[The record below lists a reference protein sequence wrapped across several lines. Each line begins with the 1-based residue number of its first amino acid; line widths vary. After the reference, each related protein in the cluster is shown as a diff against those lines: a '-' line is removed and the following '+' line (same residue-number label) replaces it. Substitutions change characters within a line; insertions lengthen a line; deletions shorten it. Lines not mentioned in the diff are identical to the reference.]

1 MATAPSDVA
10 VRQWMADFVAET
22 LRGETLEQMVARL
35 DAQIIG
41 RVQELTDRDLRRDL
55 ESSTRAHALAVLSG
69 LTQDAMEYAV
79 PEQAHAFART
89 LARRGYDL
97 RLLLRVY
104 HAGQEAAIDYM
115 TEVIDERRLPEQFE
129 RSALIRLFERSTRWV
144 NTSVEALTDTYM
156 QERERGLRAALNQR
170 TEIVRT
176 LLSEE
181 EVDADYASAR
191 LGFRLAQR
199 QVAIVLWT
207 DSAARGAGALLSAA
221 ADRFAG
227 AGRQFELPGTDDGRR
242 EGDPVTGP
250 LGDGIAGTDGVAAD
264 LGADDRLAAGSDELG
279 RLERT
284 ATRLA
289 TALGGVGVLTVPAG
303 SAALWAWL
311 AADAEAVAA
320 VAADIVAAP
329 MRLALGSSAT
339 GVAGFRQSHRDA
351 IAARQVAERAAVDLG
366 RVLPYARV
374 EPAYLAGADVAA
386 MRALIRRELGPLA
399 APDANSAR
407 LRETLLAYLRCHRSP
422 EGAAARLGVHKNT
435 VRYRIQRIEETLGR
449 RIEECGLR
457 LELALECVAVYGV

>member
-170 TEIVRT
+170 TEIVRI
-176 LLSEE
+176 LLSGED
-181 EVDADYASAR
+181 VDADYASAR

-207 DSAARGAGALLSAA
+207 DSAARGAGALPSAA
-221 ADRFAG
+221 ADGFAG
-227 AGRQFELPGTDDGRR
+227 AGFDLPGTGDGRR
-242 EGDPVTGP
+242 EGPDAVAVP
-250 LGDGIAGTDGVAAD
+250 LGDGLAGNSGAAGD
-264 LGADDRLAAGSDELG
+264 IGADDRLAAGSDELG

-320 VAADIVAAP
+320 VAADIVATP
-329 MRLALGSSAT
+329 IRLTLGSSAT

-449 RIEECGLR
+449 RIEDCGLR

>member
-41 RVQELTDRDLRRDL
+41 RVRELTDRDLRRDL

-176 LLSEE
+176 LLSGED
-181 EVDADYASAR
+181 VDVDYASAR

-207 DSAARGAGALLSAA
+207 DSAARGAGALLAAA
-221 ADRFAG
+221 ADGFAG
-227 AGRQFELPGTDDGRR
+227 AGFGLPGTGDGRR
-242 EGDPVTGP
+242 EGADAVTGP
-250 LGDGIAGTDGVAAD
+250 QGEGLAGNSAAAGDIGTDE
-264 LGADDRLAAGSDELG
+264 RLAAGSDELG

-320 VAADIVAAP
+320 VAADIVTAP
-329 MRLALGSSAT
+329 IRLTLGSSAT

-366 RVLPYARV
+366 RVLPYEQV

-449 RIEECGLR
+449 RIEDCGLR

>member
-41 RVQELTDRDLRRDL
+41 RVPELTDRDLRRDL

-176 LLSEE
+176 LLSGED
-181 EVDADYASAR
+181 VDADHASAR
-191 LGFRLAQR
+191 LGFRLGQR

-207 DSAARGAGALLSAA
+207 DSVARGAGALLSAA
-221 ADRFAG
+221 ADGFALPG
-227 AGRQFELPGTDDGRR
+227 AGDGRR
-242 EGDPVTGP
+242 EGPDAVTGP
-250 LGDGIAGTDGVAAD
+250 QGDGLAGSSGAAGD
-264 LGADDRLAAGSDELG
+264 IGTDDRLAAGSDELG

-320 VAADIVAAP
+320 VATDIVAAP
-329 MRLALGSSAT
+329 IRLTLGSSAT

-386 MRALIRRELGPLA
+386 MRALIRRELGALA

>member
-1 MATAPSDVA
+1 MATAASDVA

-41 RVQELTDRDLRRDL
+41 RVPELTDRDLRRDL

-69 LTQDAMEYAV
+69 LTQDAMDYAV

-104 HAGQEAAIDYM
+104 HAGQEAANDYM

-176 LLSEE
+176 LLSGED
-181 EVDADYASAR
+181 VDADYASAR

-207 DSAARGAGALLSAA
+207 DPAARGAAALLSAA
-221 ADRFAG
+221 ADGFAG
-227 AGRQFELPGTDDGRR
+227 W
-242 EGDPVTGP
+242 
-250 LGDGIAGTDGVAAD
+250 I
-264 LGADDRLAAGSDELG
+264 
-279 RLERT
+279 
-284 ATRLA
+284 
-289 TALGGVGVLTVPAG
+289 
-303 SAALWAWL
+303 
-311 AADAEAVAA
+311 DA
-320 VAADIVAAP
+320 
-329 MRLALGSSAT
+329 
-339 GVAGFRQSHRDA
+339 
-351 IAARQVAERAAVDLG
+351 
-366 RVLPYARV
+366 
-374 EPAYLAGADVAA
+374 
-386 MRALIRRELGPLA
+386 
-399 APDANSAR
+399 
-407 LRETLLAYLRCHRSP
+407 
-422 EGAAARLGVHKNT
+422 
-435 VRYRIQRIEETLGR
+435 
-449 RIEECGLR
+449 
-457 LELALECVAVYGV
+457 

>member
-41 RVQELTDRDLRRDL
+41 RVPELTDRDLRRDL

-69 LTQDAMEYAV
+69 LTQDAMDYAV

-156 QERERGLRAALNQR
+156 RERERGLRAALNQR

-176 LLSEE
+176 LISGED
-181 EVDADYASAR
+181 VDADYASAR

-207 DSAARGAGALLSAA
+207 DPATRGAGVLLPAG
-221 ADRFAG
+221 DGFAG
-227 AGRQFELPGTDDGRR
+227 WIDAPGAGDGRA
-242 EGDPVTGP
+242 EGEDAATGLPVDGAAGNDGP
-250 LGDGIAGTDGVAAD
+250 AGDR
-264 LGADDRLAAGSDELG
+264 GARGDDRPAGGSDELG

-289 TALGGVGVLTVPAG
+289 HALGGVGVLTVPAG
-303 SAALWAWL
+303 SAALWAWI
-311 AADAEAVAA
+311 AADAEVVAA
-320 VAADIVAAP
+320 VAGDIVAAP
-329 MRLALGSSAT
+329 MRLTLGSSGT
-339 GVAGFRQSHRDA
+339 GVAGFRQSHREA
-351 IAARQVAERAAVDLG
+351 IAARQVAERAAVELG
-366 RVLPYARV
+366 RVLPYAQV

-386 MRALIRRELGPLA
+386 MRALIRRELGALA

-449 RIEECGLR
+449 RVEDCGLR

>member
-1 MATAPSDVA
+1 MMATAPSDVA

-41 RVQELTDRDLRRDL
+41 RVPELTDRDLRRDL
-55 ESSTRAHALAVLSG
+55 ESSTRAHALAVLGG

-156 QERERGLRAALNQR
+156 RERERGLRAALNQR
-170 TEIVRT
+170 AEIVRT
-176 LLSEE
+176 LLSGED
-181 EVDADYASAR
+181 VDADYASAR

-221 ADRFAG
+221 ADGFAG
-227 AGRQFELPGTDDGRR
+227 AGFDLPGTGDGSR
-242 EGDPVTGP
+242 EGPDAVTGT
-250 LGDGIAGTDGVAAD
+250 GGGIAGSDSVVGD
-264 LGADDRLAAGSDELG
+264 RGADDRLTAGSDELG

-329 MRLALGSSAT
+329 IRLTLGSSAT

-435 VRYRIQRIEETLGR
+435 IRYRIQRIEETLGR

>member
-1 MATAPSDVA
+1 MATAASDVA

-41 RVQELTDRDLRRDL
+41 RVPELTDRDLRRDL

-69 LTQDAMEYAV
+69 LTQDAMDYAV

-104 HAGQEAAIDYM
+104 HAGQEAANDYM

-176 LLSEE
+176 LLSGED
-181 EVDADYASAR
+181 VDADYASAR

-207 DSAARGAGALLSAA
+207 DPAARGAAALLSAA
-221 ADRFAG
+221 ADGFAG
-227 AGRQFELPGTDDGRR
+227 WIDAPGAGDGEDAPTGLPGNAVAGNDGR
-242 EGDPVTGP
+242 
-250 LGDGIAGTDGVAAD
+250 AGERAPGE
-264 LGADDRLAAGSDELG
+264 DRLAGGSDELG

-289 TALGGVGVLTVPAG
+289 NALGGVGVLTVPAG
-303 SAALWAWL
+303 SAALWAWI

-329 MRLALGSSAT
+329 MRLALGSSGT
-339 GVAGFRQSHRDA
+339 GVAGFRQSHREA
-351 IAARQVAERAAVDLG
+351 IAARQVAERAAVELG
-366 RVLPYARV
+366 RVLPYAQV

-399 APDANSAR
+399 APDASSAR

-435 VRYRIQRIEETLGR
+435 VRYRVQRIEETLGR

>member
-41 RVQELTDRDLRRDL
+41 RVPELTDRDLRRDL

-176 LLSEE
+176 LLSGED
-181 EVDADYASAR
+181 VDVDYASAR
-191 LGFRLAQR
+191 LGFRLGQR

-207 DSAARGAGALLSAA
+207 DSDARGAGALLSAA
-221 ADRFAG
+221 ADGFALPG
-227 AGRQFELPGTDDGRR
+227 AGGGRR
-242 EGDPVTGP
+242 EGPDVVTGP
-250 LGDGIAGTDGVAAD
+250 QGDGLAGNSGAAGD
-264 LGADDRLAAGSDELG
+264 IGADDRLAAGSDELG

-329 MRLALGSSAT
+329 IRLTLGSSAT

-386 MRALIRRELGPLA
+386 MRALIRRELGALA